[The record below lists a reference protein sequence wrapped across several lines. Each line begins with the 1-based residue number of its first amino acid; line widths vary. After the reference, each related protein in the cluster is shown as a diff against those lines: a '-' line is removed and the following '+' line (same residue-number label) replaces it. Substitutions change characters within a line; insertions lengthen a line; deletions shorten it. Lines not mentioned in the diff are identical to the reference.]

1 MMNQY
6 RYRIS
11 ELAVAAGA
19 FLLLCGCVSTP
30 ERYATPLMVPELMA
44 SDEVQSARA
53 REFRELTKGIRTR
66 GVGIYPQAYRAV
78 PPEELLDRM
87 EALGFN
93 RVYCYISSEKQL
105 DGDFRDFIARAAKR
119 KIAVEAVLNQRDFY
133 CRATGNKIIRFIR
146 PSYIRLDEAAEEL
159 FEFNDGLPDD
169 AKLAGITVIAEPHLF
184 IPTNPD
190 TPPDSLYYWS
200 EDTYGPDLDNAM
212 LMKQSL
218 DMLKATAEK
227 APGLPLTSGVADF
240 YHELAVEGK
249 LPLGKVSDFCA
260 ISPRIMLL
268 DSGNKPRQ
276 AAEVV
281 ENELSV
287 LPEGSA
293 ALVGINLAGHTSVD
307 SGALRRRDWNDFMR
321 AMRFVLGRLRQHPQ
335 FEGFVIAPFSAL
347 GFIHAERD

>member
-1 MMNQY
+1 
-6 RYRIS
+6 
-11 ELAVAAGA
+11 
-19 FLLLCGCVSTP
+19 
-30 ERYATPLMVPELMA
+30 
-44 SDEVQSARA
+44 
-53 REFRELTKGIRTR
+53 
-66 GVGIYPQAYRAV
+66 
-78 PPEELLDRM
+78 M

-105 DGDFRDFIARAAKR
+105 DETFRDFIARAAKR
-119 KIAVEAVLNQRDFY
+119 QIAVEAVLNQRDFY
-133 CRATGNKIIRFIR
+133 CRATGNKVIRFFR
-146 PSYIRLDEAAEEL
+146 PSYISLDEAAEEL
-159 FEFNDGLPDD
+159 AEYNEDLPAD

-184 IPTNPD
+184 TPTNPD

-200 EDTYGPDLDNAM
+200 EDTFGPDLDNAM

-218 DMLKATAEK
+218 DMLKAAAK
-227 APGLPLTSGVADF
+227 NASGLPITSGVADF
-240 YHELAVEGK
+240 YHELAVAGK

-281 ENELSV
+281 ENELSA

-307 SGALRRRDWNDFMR
+307 SGSLRRRDWNDFMR
-321 AMRFVLGRLRQHPQ
+321 AMRFVLGRLRRHRQ

>member
-1 MMNQY
+1 MMNKH
-6 RYRIS
+6 RFS
-11 ELAVAAGA
+11 GFAAVAGA
-19 FLLLCGCVSTP
+19 LLLVGGCVSTP
-30 ERYATPLMVPELMA
+30 ERYATPVMVPELMA
-44 SDEVQSARA
+44 PKEVQAARA

-66 GVGIYPQAYRAV
+66 GVGIYPQAYRVV

-105 DGDFRDFIARAAKR
+105 DDTFRDFIARAAKR

-133 CRATGNKIIRFIR
+133 CRARGNKIIRFFR
-146 PSYIRLDEAAEEL
+146 PSYLRLDEAAEGL
-159 FEFNDGLPDD
+159 AEFNEELPEN
-169 AKLAGITVIAEPHLF
+169 ARLAGITVIAEPHLF
-184 IPTNPD
+184 TPTNPD

-218 DMLKATAEK
+218 DMLKAAAEK
-227 APGLPLTSGVADF
+227 ASSLPITSGVADF

-268 DSGNKPRQ
+268 DSGNKPSQ

-281 ENELSV
+281 ENEL
-287 LPEGSA
+287 A
-293 ALVGINLAGHTSVD
+293 ALPSGCTAMVGINLAGHTSVD
-307 SGALRRRDWNDFMR
+307 SGSLRRRDWNDFLR
-321 AMRFVLGRLRQHPQ
+321 AMKFILGRLERHRQ
-335 FEGFVIAPFSAL
+335 FEGFVVAPFSAL
-347 GFIHAERD
+347 SFIHAERD